1 MKCAIIFLL
10 ATTTLTAA
18 PRLWYRQPAR
28 NWNEALPVG
37 NGRLGAM
44 VFGGPAEERWQLNE
58 NTLWSGFPREW
69 NNPEARVTLP
79 LVRQAAAAG
88 RYEEADQLAKR
99 MQGPY
104 TESYLP
110 MGDLRLSFPQLAST
124 EDYQRELDLDRAV
137 ATTSFRSGATRFRR
151 ETFASFPARAIVVRL
166 TADRPGQVTFR
177 ARLSSQLRFTVQAA
191 AATRLVM
198 RGEAP
203 GHVEPVYRR
212 NFDDAHAIQYGGGM
226 RFETTLEVR
235 AQGGITHAADG
246 ALEVTGADAVTL
258 IVTAS
263 TTYKAPEPTQVDQNY
278 DQLLAQHLADYQ
290 PIFGRWRLR
299 LGRDDDRQPTDERL
313 RAGADPALMA
323 LFAQYAR
330 YLMIASSRS
339 GGQPG
344 NLKGLWN
351 DRLRPEWSAN
361 WALNHDAEM
370 YYYAV
375 ETGNTAEM
383 AEPFLDFIDGL
394 AVNGAK
400 TAAVN
405 YGARGWMAH
414 HNSDLWRQTGAA
426 GDWGGG
432 NPHWALFML
441 AGPWLS
447 LNYWEH
453 YAFSGDRRFLR
464 ERAWPVMKGAA
475 EFCLDLLVEDGRGHL
490 VTNPSVSPENIFV
503 QKNGRPA
510 QISVGSTV
518 DMSLIWD
525 LFTNLIEASRVLG
538 LEPEFAQRLRE
549 ARARLLRPQLGKNG
563 RLQEWA
569 EDWESTDP
577 GHRHLSHLFGFFPGK
592 QWDALAHPAL
602 AEGARVSLRERDASA
617 YGWSLAWKAA
627 LWARLGNGDE
637 AWRRLRTQLS
647 AQPSDDATKSGWT
660 YPNLFNADP
669 PWVLLNGNMCALA
682 AAIEMLVQSHTDE
695 IRLLPALSAEWP
707 EGEVSGVRAR
717 GGFEVS
723 LQWSAGRLT
732 GATLRSTLGQPVR
745 LRTPESVR
753 VTTRGRTVKVRQV
766 ARHLIEFPTS
776 PGEEYQFQTGVIR

>member
-1 MKCAIIFLL
+1 M
-10 ATTTLTAA
+10 
-18 PRLWYRQPAR
+18 
-28 NWNEALPVG
+28 G

-44 VFGGPAEERWQLNE
+44 VFGGAAEERWQLNE

-69 NNPEARVTLP
+69 NNPEARATLP
-79 LVRQAAAAG
+79 LVRQAAAEG
-88 RYEEADQLAKR
+88 RYEEADRLAKR

-110 MGDLRLSFPQLAST
+110 MGDLRLSFPQLASA
-124 EDYQRELDLDRAV
+124 EDYQRELDLDRAIV
-137 ATTSFRSGATRFRR
+137 TTSFRSGATRFRR

-177 ARLSSQLRFTVQAA
+177 AQLSSQLRFAVETSAA
-191 AATRLVM
+191 MRLVM

-212 NFDDAHAIQYGGGM
+212 NFDDAHAIRYGGGM

-235 AQGGITHAADG
+235 ADGGVSRAADD

-263 TTYKAPEPTQVDQNY
+263 TTYKTPEPTQVDQSY

-299 LGRDDDRQPTDERL
+299 LGRDDDRRPTDERL
-313 RAGADPALMA
+313 RAGADAALMA

-330 YLMIASSRS
+330 YLMIASSRP

-344 NLKGLWN
+344 NLKGIWN
-351 DRLRPEWSAN
+351 DRMRPEWSAN

-475 EFCLDLLVEDGRGHL
+475 EFCLDMLVEDGRGHL

-525 LFTNLIEASRVLG
+525 LFTNLMEASRVLG
-538 LEPEFAQRLRE
+538 IEPEFAQRLRE
-549 ARARLLRPQLGKNG
+549 ARARLLPPKLGKNG
-563 RLQEWA
+563 RLREWA

-592 QWDALAHPAL
+592 QWDALANPAL

-637 AWRRLRTQLS
+637 AWRRLRMQLT

-682 AAIEMLVQSHTDE
+682 AAIEMLVQSHTGE
-695 IRLLPALSAEWP
+695 IRLLPALPAEWT

-717 GGFEVS
+717 GGFEVA

-732 GATLRSTLGQPVR
+732 GATLRSTLGGPVR
-745 LRTPESVR
+745 IRTAESVQ
-753 VTTRGRTVKVRQV
+753 VITRGRAVRVRQP

-776 PGEEYQFQTGVIR
+776 PGEEYRFHTGVIR